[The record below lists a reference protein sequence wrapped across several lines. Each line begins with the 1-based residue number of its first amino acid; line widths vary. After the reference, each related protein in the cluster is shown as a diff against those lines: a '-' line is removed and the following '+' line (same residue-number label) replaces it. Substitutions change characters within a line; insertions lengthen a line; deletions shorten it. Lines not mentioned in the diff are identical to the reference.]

1 MSFTIDP
8 DENLVQVTTPRP
20 MRSIVVCLA
29 IVIGLAGCVS
39 KYKTDTFTGAEVQLS
54 SEGGFYVM
62 LTPHGTYGSKV
73 YMNSGRETT
82 QAVAAALSHHVEIC
96 AAANGAKYVGGYRDG
111 KPYGQRV
118 PDVHH
123 HREVDDLRGTVEIT
137 KRIFHSQSLRTGPIG
152 LKPV

>member
-1 MSFTIDP
+1 
-8 DENLVQVTTPRP
+8 
-20 MRSIVVCLA
+20 MRSIVAYLA

-62 LTPHGTYGSKV
+62 LAPHGTYGSKV

-96 AAANGAKYVGGYRDG
+96 AAIPMPMALNTSVNTAMANSTDRVQPPLPMATNSSVDTGMASRTDSGYRT
-111 KPYGQRV
+111 YI
-118 PDVHH
+118 
-123 HREVDDLRGTVEIT
+123 IT
-137 KRIFHSQSLRTGPIG
+137 ARWMISGEL
-152 LKPV
+152 LK